1 MKNKLYRNII
11 TGAALLTG
19 LAAGAQQAEAT
30 APVAVAAPEAPSSG
44 MLYLIL
50 SACVVMLLAI
60 LLLGRIL
67 IKLTTMAVA
76 KNKSKTAAVI
86 LLLLTGNT
94 LFAQGGAETSTA
106 FTLPY
111 SSDMIMGAVV
121 LFAELAVVLWM
132 LLRINSLLAEISDAP
147 KESFSFKMHL
157 PHLFDNINASVA
169 IEKEKD
175 IMLDHNYDGIREL
188 DNSLPPWWKYSFY
201 ISIVWAFIYI
211 GYYYFGGGPSS
222 HDEFVA
228 EMEQAKIEVAE
239 YNRKNALNVDE
250 NNVKLADAAGITE
263 GLDIY
268 KTNCAACHGNAGE
281 GGVGP
286 NLTDSYWLH
295 GGSLSDVFK
304 SVKYG
309 WPAKGMKSWQ
319 ADLSPVQMKNVVSYI
334 QSIHGTNPAN
344 AKAPQGELYGEGA
357 LAATDS
363 TVIDS
368 SAVAQTDTTAK

>member
-1 MKNKLYRNII
+1 MKNKFYRSIVA
-11 TGAALLTG
+11 GASLLTG

-67 IKLTTMAVA
+67 IQLTTIAVA
-76 KNKSKTAAVI
+76 KNKSKVAMVA
-86 LLLLTGNT
+86 LLLLAGNT
-94 LFAQGGAETSTA
+94 LFAQGAETSQV

-121 LFAELAVVLWM
+121 LFSELAVVLWM
-132 LLRINSLLAEISDAP
+132 LLRISSLLAEISDAP

-201 ISIVWAFIYI
+201 ISIVWAFVYI

-250 NNVKLADAAGITE
+250 NNVTLADAAGITD
-263 GLDIY
+263 GLDVY

-295 GGSLSDVFK
+295 GGGLADVFK

-319 ADLSPVQMKNVVSYI
+319 ADLSPVQIKNVVSYI

-344 AKAPQGELYGEGA
+344 AKAPQGELYGEGTI
-357 LAATDS
+357 AATDS